1 DSLRNTLL
9 RPEEASVIH
18 HEDERAEKRCP
29 RPLAQARRWR
39 AFEAHPDI
47 QDQASREKPHSCQ
60 QEWRDLAH
68 AHADREEGRSPDKI
82 DDRERQQN
90 LPRRWAGGLHFWVTK
105 SFLDSQDAL
114 ANQIWAMKNFYG
126 RHKFRSSQFG
136 FVSTGTVQHFFEKFS
151 SRRVEARSA
160 SITLLAPST

>member
-1 DSLRNTLL
+1 RHQKQC
-9 RPEEASVIH
+9 AQ
-18 HEDERAEKRCP
+18 
-29 RPLAQARRWR
+29 PLCQARRWR
-39 AFEAHPDI
+39 AVQEPPEI

-60 QEWRDLAH
+60 QEWRDLAP

-105 SFLDSQDAL
+105 SFLDSRDAL

-136 FVSTGTVQHFFEKFS
+136 FVSTGTVQRFFEKFRP
-151 SRRVEARSA
+151 RRVEARSA
-160 SITLLAPST
+160 SIPL